1 MKKSLIIGIILVVFG
16 FVSLIIYSYLN
27 NKNDI
32 HNIVESKKK
41 EDTIPVYL
49 DATYV
54 AGTITSEEG
63 NSYYVIFGNGYQYIV
78 YMNDKDAIKLSKY
91 LLDNPDNSKRI
102 YGVTKEFPSKY
113 VSNGIKFANTW
124 LDHNHT
130 HEEDGED
137 NHVHDITE
145 EQFYEYFGYVY
156 IDNTIKPNL
165 IVIIITYITFVIGI
179 LFVFNYVNKR
189 YLNS

>member
-1 MKKSLIIGIILVVFG
+1 MKKSFIIGIILIILG
-16 FVSLIIYSYLN
+16 FSLLIVNTYLK

-32 HNIVESKKK
+32 HNVVESKTK
-41 EDTIPVYL
+41 EENIPVYL

-78 YMNDKDAIKLSKY
+78 YMNDENAIKLSKY
-91 LLDNPDNSKRI
+91 LLDNPDDSKRI

-124 LDHNHT
+124 LDNNHT

-156 IDNTIKPNL
+156 IDNTTRPN
-165 IVIIITYITFVIGI
+165 IIIDIIIYLIFIIGI
-179 LFVFNYVNKR
+179 LFIFYYVNKR
-189 YLNS
+189 YLSN